1 MSTYGTLSP
10 TDKALAKI
18 ADLIVQRMEELKGE
32 QWQKPWFSSSYQG
45 QPQNITGR
53 AYQGMNE
60 LILDFVTTTKNHE
73 LPVFLTFNQASKEGV
88 HINKG
93 ASSIPVLYYER
104 SYKDAAG
111 HTVHI
116 PDEKFTKM
124 SEEER
129 ARLTPQVLLRKFDVF
144 NIADTNFQEVKPELY
159 EKFKQ
164 QYAVSE
170 IKDEQ
175 GMYSNKELD
184 RMFAKQ
190 EWLCPIEIKQST
202 SAFYTPSSDS
212 IILPLKAQFKT
223 SQTAEGVYRDGM
235 EFYSTAIH
243 EMAHSTGNSN
253 RLDRTKGKLF
263 GDPAYAKEE
272 LVAELTAAL
281 VGRSLGFDRQVTDNS
296 AKYLNNWVGA
306 LKSEPRFILNVL
318 SDVSKAT
325 SMIMAEVENQRQSIN
340 IGQTQKFPKGKSL
353 FELEAQY
360 SNINAR
366 YPFSVDN
373 DAKRQVVKRISQ
385 AESIIATYHKNI
397 EKAYGTQFL
406 FDEKNAHV
414 VIPKSIYASA
424 LSEKEKSAV
433 TVSETAIVKMRNGDF
448 AVRGKIDGVDT
459 GLMPVDRKEAIKYF
473 RMENTP
479 QKESFLQG
487 LVQSIA
493 QQHSSTPQVKQSIN
507 HRM

>member
-1 MSTYGTLSP
+1 MSTEKSLSYA
-10 TDKALAKI
+10 DKGLAKI
-18 ADLIVQRMEELKGE
+18 ADLIVNRMEELKGSRWE
-32 QWQKPWFSSSYQG
+32 QPWFSSSYQG

-88 HINKG
+88 HINRG
-93 ASSIPVLYYER
+93 ANSIPVLYYEPIFR
-104 SYKDAAG
+104 DQKGAYVPESKVKELSPEEYAQL
-111 HTVHI
+111 
-116 PDEKFTKM
+116 EKRF
-124 SEEER
+124 
-129 ARLTPQVLLRKFDVF
+129 VLKRFDVF
-144 NIADTNFQEVKPELY
+144 NIADTNFKEVKPELY

-175 GMYSNKELD
+175 GMYSSKELD

-202 SAFYTPSSDS
+202 SAFYNPSSDS

-253 RLDRTKGKLF
+253 RLDRTTGKLF
-263 GDPAYAKEE
+263 GDPSYAKEE

-340 IGQTQKFPKGKSL
+340 IEQTQKSPKGKSL

-473 RMENTP
+473 RMENMP